1 MSSEDQYLVFG
12 SAQKRTEQ
20 EAEMI
25 TNTDDRPVVS
35 DSFSSLSALFKH
47 QTKVSTQYCSDISIF
62 HSFFFSM
69 MKSVAMRG
77 PRAQL
82 RLVTLSR
89 AKLVHNLR
97 FMQIKLNRF
106 ANMFIMLKTLLN
118 PQLNLNIIV
127 SISRPPKDHLNGCK
141 NKNVDNCRY
150 LGTA

>member
-12 SAQKRTEQ
+12 SAQKRTGQ

-47 QTKVSTQYCSDISIF
+47 QTKVSTQNCSDISIF
-62 HSFFFSM
+62 HSFFFSIM

-118 PQLNLNIIV
+118 PQLNINIIV
-127 SISRPPKDHLNGCK
+127 SISRAPKDHLNG
-141 NKNVDNCRY
+141 
-150 LGTA
+150 

>member
-12 SAQKRTEQ
+12 SAQKRTGQ

-47 QTKVSTQYCSDISIF
+47 QTKVSTQNCSDISIF
-62 HSFFFSM
+62 HSFFFSIM

-106 ANMFIMLKTLLN
+106 ANMFIMLKTQLN
-118 PQLNLNIIV
+118 PQLNINIIV
-127 SISRPPKDHLNGCK
+127 SIS
-141 NKNVDNCRY
+141 
-150 LGTA
+150 